1 MTVGLMTV
9 GQKLR
14 HRELCGLEGSGGSGG
29 IVYQDQSQKKKGKA
43 PPSVIKRV
51 KILIISK

>member
-1 MTVGLMTV
+1 MWIRGVWWKWGDSLSRP
-9 GQKLR
+9 KPK
-14 HRELCGLEGSGGSGG
+14 E
-29 IVYQDQSQKKKGKA
+29 KGKA